1 MTRSSAARG
10 IASTRCAIIV
20 VMMWAAAARLAA
32 QQGQPSPPAT
42 PDSPA
47 IVEQLNR
54 LKTSVGPR
62 WADAV
67 HFWCEAPRANRA
79 DDPVIQPAKIFDN
92 VYAIGNVG
100 TVAYVIQTS
109 AGLMM
114 IDALGANQVESD
126 LLPGFTKLG
135 LDPAQVKTILVA
147 HGHAD
152 HFGGSAYFQQKFGS
166 KVYVSAADWTL
177 METPPR
183 GRGPG
188 APPPAAPPKRD
199 GELRDGES
207 VTLGNIT
214 VRAVAVPGHTPGLDG
229 FHHSSPRSRRAARRR
244 AVRRVVADAGTIER
258 RGDEDLH
265 RLGRSFQAGDD
276 RRRCRR
282 VAAEPSADGAVP
294 GLADATLVARARC
307 RTSFCRRPRRISEVP
322 RRDRG
327 MQPDRPRASRALS
340 GRHLSF
346 VENRSPSAHTSSIS
360 SVSAANC

>member
-1 MTRSSAARG
+1 MMM
-10 IASTRCAIIV
+10 STRCAVIV
-20 VMMWAAAARLAA
+20 LMCASGLRLAA
-32 QQGQPSPPAT
+32 QQNQPPSAAK

-47 IVEQLNR
+47 IIEQLDR
-54 LKTSVGPR
+54 LKKSVGPR
-62 WADAV
+62 WAAAV
-67 HFWCEAPRANRA
+67 RFWCEAPRANRP

-166 KVYVSAADWTL
+166 KVHVSAADWTL

-183 GRGPG
+183 GRGAGPG

-207 VTLGNIT
+207 VTLGNVS
-214 VRAVAVPGHTPGLDG
+214 VRAVAVPGHTPGSMGFIIPVVDRGERHVAALFGGSWLTPGLLNDEAMKTYIASVAHFRQATVGAGVDAWLQNHPLMVPFQDWLTRLSSRGRTDSNPFVVGRSEYQKFLDVMDG
-229 FHHSSPRSRRAARRR
+229 CSRIAL
-244 AVRRVVADAGTIER
+244 ER
-258 RGDEDLH
+258 RGL
-265 RLGRSFQAGDD
+265 
-276 RRRCRR
+276 
-282 VAAEPSADGAVP
+282 
-294 GLADATLVARARC
+294 
-307 RTSFCRRPRRISEVP
+307 
-322 RRDRG
+322 
-327 MQPDRPRASRALS
+327 
-340 GRHLSF
+340 
-346 VENRSPSAHTSSIS
+346 
-360 SVSAANC
+360 

>member
-1 MTRSSAARG
+1 MTRSHVARG

-20 VMMWAAAARLAA
+20 AMMWAAAASLAS
-32 QQGQPSPPAT
+32 QQIQPSPPAR

-47 IVEQLNR
+47 IVEQLDR
-54 LKTSVGPR
+54 LRTSVGPR

-199 GELRDGES
+199 VELRDGES

-214 VRAVAVPGHTPGLDG
+214 VRAVAVPGHTPGSMGFIIPVLDRG
-229 FHHSSPRSRRAARRR
+229 ERHVAALFGGSWLTPGLLNDEAMKTYIASVAHFRQATIDAGVDAWLQNHPLMVPFQDWLTRLSSRGRGAAHPFVVGRDEYQRFLDVIEGCSRIALARR
-244 AVRRVVADAGTIER
+244 
-258 RGDEDLH
+258 
-265 RLGRSFQAGDD
+265 GR
-276 RRRCRR
+276 
-282 VAAEPSADGAVP
+282 
-294 GLADATLVARARC
+294 
-307 RTSFCRRPRRISEVP
+307 
-322 RRDRG
+322 
-327 MQPDRPRASRALS
+327 
-340 GRHLSF
+340 
-346 VENRSPSAHTSSIS
+346 
-360 SVSAANC
+360 

>member
-1 MTRSSAARG
+1 MMISTRSAV
-10 IASTRCAIIV
+10 IV
-20 VMMWAAAARLAA
+20 VGVCAAAVGLAA
-32 QQGQPSPPAT
+32 QNQPPAPAK

-47 IVEQLNR
+47 IIGQLDR
-54 LKTSVGPR
+54 LKASVGPR

-67 HFWCEAPRANRA
+67 HFWCEAPRANRP
-79 DDPVIQPAKIFDN
+79 DDPAVQPAKIFDN

-109 AGLMM
+109 AGLLM

-126 LLPGFTKLG
+126 LLPGFARRG

-188 APPPAAPPKRD
+188 APTQAAPPKRD

-207 VTLGNIT
+207 VTLGGVS
-214 VRAVAVPGHTPGLDG
+214 VRAVAVPGHTPGSMGFIIPVLDRG
-229 FHHSSPRSRRAARRR
+229 ERHVAALFGGSWLTPGLLNDEAMQTYIASVAHFRQATVDAGVDTWLQNHPLMVPFQDWLTRLLSRGRTDMNPFVVGRTEYQRFLDVIEGCSRIALARR
-244 AVRRVVADAGTIER
+244 
-258 RGDEDLH
+258 
-265 RLGRSFQAGDD
+265 
-276 RRRCRR
+276 
-282 VAAEPSADGAVP
+282 
-294 GLADATLVARARC
+294 GL
-307 RTSFCRRPRRISEVP
+307 
-322 RRDRG
+322 
-327 MQPDRPRASRALS
+327 
-340 GRHLSF
+340 
-346 VENRSPSAHTSSIS
+346 
-360 SVSAANC
+360 

>member
-1 MTRSSAARG
+1 MTTSMRFAM
-10 IASTRCAIIV
+10 IV
-20 VMMWAAAARLAA
+20 VMMGAVGIHLSAR
-32 QQGQPSPPAT
+32 QNQPPAPAK

-47 IVEQLNR
+47 IIEQLER

-79 DDPVIQPAKIFDN
+79 DDPVIQPTKLFDN
-92 VYAIGNVG
+92 VYAIGNIG
-100 TVAYVIQTS
+100 TVAYLIQTS

-126 LLPGFTKLG
+126 LLPGFMKLG
-135 LDPAQVKTILVA
+135 LDPAQVRTILVA

-166 KVYVSAADWTL
+166 RVYVAAADWTL

-207 VTLGNIT
+207 VTLGNVT
-214 VRAVAVPGHTPGLDG
+214 VRAVAVPGHTPGSMGFIIPVIDRGERHVAALFGGSWLTPGLLNDEAMNTYIASVGRFRQVTVDAGVDAWLQNHPLMVPFQNWLTRLSSRGRNDANPFVVGRSEYQKFLDVMEG
-229 FHHSSPRSRRAARRR
+229 CSRIALARRA
-244 AVRRVVADAGTIER
+244 
-258 RGDEDLH
+258 L
-265 RLGRSFQAGDD
+265 
-276 RRRCRR
+276 
-282 VAAEPSADGAVP
+282 
-294 GLADATLVARARC
+294 
-307 RTSFCRRPRRISEVP
+307 
-322 RRDRG
+322 
-327 MQPDRPRASRALS
+327 
-340 GRHLSF
+340 
-346 VENRSPSAHTSSIS
+346 
-360 SVSAANC
+360 

>member
-1 MTRSSAARG
+1 MVISGRGAA
-10 IASTRCAIIV
+10 IV
-20 VMMWAAAARLAA
+20 VLLCTGAAGVAA
-32 QQGQPSPPAT
+32 QQGGPAAPAK

-47 IVEQLNR
+47 VTAQLDR
-54 LKTSVGPR
+54 LKAAVGPR

-67 HFWCEAPRANRA
+67 HFWCEAPRANRP
-79 DDPVIQPAKIFDN
+79 DDPAIQPAKIFDN

-100 TVAYVIQTS
+100 TVAYVIQTP

-188 APPPAAPPKRD
+188 APAPAAPPKRD

-207 VTLGNIT
+207 VTLGNVS
-214 VRAVAVPGHTPGLDG
+214 VRAVAVPGHTPGSMGFIIPVVDRGERHVAALFGGSWLTPGLLNDEAMQTYIASVAHFRQATVAAGVDAWLQNHPLMVPFQEWLTRLSSRGRSDMNPFVVGRSEYQKFLDVIDG
-229 FHHSSPRSRRAARRR
+229 CSRIALARR
-244 AVRRVVADAGTIER
+244 
-258 RGDEDLH
+258 
-265 RLGRSFQAGDD
+265 
-276 RRRCRR
+276 
-282 VAAEPSADGAVP
+282 
-294 GLADATLVARARC
+294 GL
-307 RTSFCRRPRRISEVP
+307 
-322 RRDRG
+322 
-327 MQPDRPRASRALS
+327 
-340 GRHLSF
+340 
-346 VENRSPSAHTSSIS
+346 
-360 SVSAANC
+360 

>member
-1 MTRSSAARG
+1 MTTSM
-10 IASTRCAIIV
+10 RCAIIV
-20 VMMWAAAARLAA
+20 AVVCAAVRVAA
-32 QQGQPSPPAT
+32 QQPAAPPAK

-47 IVEQLNR
+47 IIDQLDR
-54 LKTSVGPR
+54 LKKSVGPR

-79 DDPVIQPAKIFDN
+79 DDPLIQPSKIFDN

-126 LLPGFTKLG
+126 LLPGFMKLG

-152 HFGGSAYFQQKFGS
+152 HFGGSSYFQQKFGS

-188 APPPAAPPKRD
+188 APAAPPKRD

-207 VTLGNIT
+207 VTLGDVS
-214 VRAVAVPGHTPGLDG
+214 VRAVAVPGHTPGSMGFVIPVVDRGQRHVAALFGGSWLTPGLLNDEAMQTYIASVAHFRQATVDAGVDAWLQNHPLMVPFQDWLTRLSSRGRNDMNPFVVGRAEYQKFLDVIDG
-229 FHHSSPRSRRAARRR
+229 CSRIALARR
-244 AVRRVVADAGTIER
+244 
-258 RGDEDLH
+258 
-265 RLGRSFQAGDD
+265 
-276 RRRCRR
+276 
-282 VAAEPSADGAVP
+282 
-294 GLADATLVARARC
+294 GL
-307 RTSFCRRPRRISEVP
+307 
-322 RRDRG
+322 
-327 MQPDRPRASRALS
+327 
-340 GRHLSF
+340 
-346 VENRSPSAHTSSIS
+346 
-360 SVSAANC
+360 

>member
-1 MTRSSAARG
+1 MTTSM
-10 IASTRCAIIV
+10 RCAIIV
-20 VMMWAAAARLAA
+20 AIVCAAVRVAA
-32 QQGQPSPPAT
+32 QQPAAPPAK

-47 IVEQLNR
+47 IIEQLDR
-54 LKTSVGPR
+54 LKKSVGPR
-62 WADAV
+62 WGDAV

-79 DDPVIQPAKIFDN
+79 DDPVIQPSKIFDT

-126 LLPGFTKLG
+126 LLPGFMKLG

-166 KVYVSAADWTL
+166 KVYVSGADWTL

-183 GRGPG
+183 GRGPGPG

-207 VTLGNIT
+207 VTLGNVS
-214 VRAVAVPGHTPGLDG
+214 VRAVAVPGHTPGSMGFIIPVVDRGERHMAALFGGSWLTPGLLNDEAMQTYIASVAHFRQATIDAGVDAWLQNHPLMVPFQDWLTRLSSRGRNDSNPFVVGRAEYQKFLDVIDG
-229 FHHSSPRSRRAARRR
+229 CSQIALARRK
-244 AVRRVVADAGTIER
+244 
-258 RGDEDLH
+258 L
-265 RLGRSFQAGDD
+265 
-276 RRRCRR
+276 
-282 VAAEPSADGAVP
+282 
-294 GLADATLVARARC
+294 
-307 RTSFCRRPRRISEVP
+307 
-322 RRDRG
+322 
-327 MQPDRPRASRALS
+327 
-340 GRHLSF
+340 
-346 VENRSPSAHTSSIS
+346 
-360 SVSAANC
+360 